1 VYNLPPP
8 NEERMLGRECKEAA
22 LAGWGLLSGRGKRR
36 DHNNAWETTTHTEDK
51 HKL

>member
-22 LAGWGLLSGRGKRR
+22 LAGGTTEQEGKEERSQ
-36 DHNNAWETTTHTEDK
+36 
-51 HKL
+51 